1 MPAEAS
7 SPVPITIGARCT
19 YAAFLG
25 SGLIAVG
32 FLAAAC
38 GEGRPIFL
46 LHAALSAA
54 AALLFRARLAL
65 TGQLQ
70 ACTEESDHPVARH
83 PPANRRHAELAAR
96 YEELEHERGTARFDP
111 WESLRLRRALLRR
124 DAAS

>member
-1 MPAEAS
+1 MPAEAPAH
-7 SPVPITIGARCT
+7 SPVTAGACCT

-25 SGLIAVG
+25 SGLFAVA
-32 FLAAAC
+32 FTAAAC
-38 GEGRPIFL
+38 GEGRPILL
-46 LHAALSAA
+46 LHAALFAA

-65 TGQLQ
+65 TGQLKP
-70 ACTEESDHPVARH
+70 CTEESDNPVARH
-83 PPANRRHAELAAR
+83 RAADRRQAGLAAR